1 MFPAQ
6 QARARGAA
14 HRTSRSREGTGSSAG
29 FVIPFDHAAS
39 FELQGIPG
47 NIVQDVINI
56 STDGAFVAVSIGYG
70 FEEDRGRP
78 AGLVPLATKPIS
90 PGGIKLGQIPTA
102 ALIEGF
108 RLNPSFDRI

>member
-1 MFPAQ
+1 MMPAQ
-6 QARARGAA
+6 QTRGRGSFRGTSPSIDARG
-14 HRTSRSREGTGSSAG
+14 SSSG

-39 FELQGIPG
+39 FEIKGIPG

-70 FEEDRGRP
+70 FEEDRGRS
-78 AGLVPLATKPIS
+78 AELVPLPKKPFS
-90 PGGIKLGQIPTA
+90 LGDIRLDKIPTA

-108 RLNPSFDRI
+108 RLNPSFN